1 MNPLRNWQPVKV
13 LNNLKEV
20 IHMTI
25 NLFFITLTLSVSKK
39 KKTKT
44 DIQHD
49 QEIQKRMEEVKTKQF
64 ENFHN
69 M

>member
-1 MNPLRNWQPVKV
+1 
-13 LNNLKEV
+13 
-20 IHMTI
+20 MTI